1 MLTKEPQQNGGI
13 CPLVGDLVKIYSKK
27 GYVNGYSV
35 NHSFSFSSKFFSVNN
50 GEIGIFICRMSDEPT
65 SILYQYG
72 KVLFHK
78 GGGVTGAILIL
89 NLYVVCTKT
98 DSVQSSSTMW

>member
-1 MLTKEPQQNGGI
+1 METKGSRPRNYACDRPPQQ
-13 CPLVGDLVKIYSKK
+13 GDLIEIYSKK
-27 GYVNGYSV
+27 GYANGYSV
-35 NHSFSFSSKFFSVNN
+35 NHSFSFSSKFFSVLD

-78 GGGVTGAILIL
+78 SGGLVGAILIS
-89 NLYVVCTKT
+89 NIRIIFTKEEHEE
-98 DSVQSSSTMW
+98 